1 MNEAKECCVGGN
13 SEPPIMLLYL
23 CLRPVEDLCFAA
35 KGFYLPSVSS
45 IQHDKKEKLSLIS
58 GSVSFYPS
66 M

>member
-1 MNEAKECCVGGN
+1 
-13 SEPPIMLLYL
+13 MLLYL